1 MVHSNGPIENYRN
14 LFLVLTHQII
24 FLIASK
30 LFSLNS
36 WPMFSSPS
44 FWSHI
49 LYLKILAQSLTQKFT
64 FGNLD
69 YVADAAVVN
78 SNATKM
84 L

>member
-1 MVHSNGPIENYRN
+1 
-14 LFLVLTHQII
+14 
-24 FLIASK
+24 
-30 LFSLNS
+30 
-36 WPMFSSPS
+36 MFSSPS

-49 LYLKILAQSLTQKFT
+49 LHLKILAESLTQKFS

-69 YVADAAVVN
+69 YVVDAAVVN